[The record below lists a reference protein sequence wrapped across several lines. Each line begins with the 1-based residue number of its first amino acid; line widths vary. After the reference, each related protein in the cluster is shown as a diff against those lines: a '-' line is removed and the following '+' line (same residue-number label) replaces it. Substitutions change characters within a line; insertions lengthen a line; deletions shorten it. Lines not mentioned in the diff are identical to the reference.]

1 MLQTENALQR
11 SVTGEYIP
19 LHPFFSYTRQHH
31 RVLLYIYSY
40 ITGYF
45 FIFIHNTN
53 QTALSPGN
61 ICWLPASHRLIH
73 HNRLQKQL
81 CNYQNASFPLVSR
94 KSSLLYRVRVRKHR
108 FATITRHTGTAQ
120 PPQSPRLS
128 PDGHIPDYFLR
139 FSPVVMPVKVVRCF
153 HHQRRLRL
161 TTSGGTFS

>member
-1 MLQTENALQR
+1 KRVFLVILFTSFSGSLVSR
-11 SVTGEYIP
+11 IP
-19 LHPFFSYTRQHH
+19 GA
-31 RVLLYIYSY
+31 V
-40 ITGYF
+40 
-45 FIFIHNTN
+45 
-53 QTALSPGN
+53 
-61 ICWLPASHRLIH
+61 
-73 HNRLQKQL
+73 
-81 CNYQNASFPLVSR
+81 QNASFPLVSR

-108 FATITRHTGTAQ
+108 FATTTRHTGTAQ